1 MILHW
6 TTFDSVLYHQSMKLR
21 ETVLRHPLGMQF
33 TEEDLAIEQHQKHLV
48 VYSSQKEIIGGLSLV
63 SLGELSVKLRQMWI
77 LPQYQGMGIGRK
89 VVEEAHRLARAH
101 HAQEIYCHARENAMG
116 FYEKMLYSKEGN
128 PFLEVGLTHY
138 VMRYL
143 LTENKEV
150 VQG

>member
-6 TTFDSVLYHQSMKLR
+6 TPFDSALYHQSMKLR

-33 TEEDLAIEQHQKHLV
+33 TEEDLAIEKDQKHLV
-48 VYSSQKEIIGGLSLV
+48 IYSSQKEVMGGLSLV
-63 SLGELSVKLRQMWI
+63 DLGESSVKLRQMWI
-77 LPQYQGMGIGRK
+77 LPAYQGMGIGRT
-89 VVEEAHRLARAH
+89 VVEEAHRLAKAH
-101 HAQEIYCHARENAMG
+101 YAQEIYCHARENAIG
-116 FYEKMLYSKEGN
+116 FYEKMLYSREGS

-143 LTENKEV
+143 LTYNEEA

>member
-6 TTFDSVLYHQSMKLR
+6 TPFDSALYHQSMKLR

-48 VYSSQKEIIGGLSLV
+48 VYSSQKEVMGGLSLV
-63 SLGELSVKLRQMWI
+63 SLGESSVKLRQMWI
-77 LPQYQGMGIGRK
+77 LPEHQGMGIGKRG
-89 VVEEAHRLARAH
+89 VQEAHRLAKAH
-101 HAQEIYCHARENAMG
+101 NAQEIYCHARENAMG
-116 FYEKMLYSKEGN
+116 FYEKMLYSKEGS

-143 LTENKEV
+143 LTNNEDAVHE
-150 VQG
+150 

>member
-6 TTFDSVLYHQSMKLR
+6 IPFDSALYHQSMKLR

-33 TEEDLAIEQHQKHLV
+33 TEEDLAIEQDQKHLV
-48 VYSSQKEIIGGLSLV
+48 VYSSKKEIMGGLSLV
-63 SLGELSVKLRQMWI
+63 RLGELSVKLRQMWV
-77 LPQYQGMGIGRK
+77 LPEHQGMGIGRT
-89 VVEEAHRLARAH
+89 VVIEAHRLAKAH

-116 FYEKMLYSKEGN
+116 FYEKMLYSKEGS

-138 VMRYL
+138 VMRYR
-143 LTENKEV
+143 LTDKKEA

>member
-48 VYSSQKEIIGGLSLV
+48 VYSSQREIIGGLSLV

-101 HAQEIYCHARENAMG
+101 HAQEIYCHARENAMC